1 VSLLTQAYLLE
12 TYGPRLTV
20 EKLAKVLDIATNTIH
35 NQLARKAFPIRTY
48 LDAGRRWADYRDVAA
63 YLDECRAGADSLA

>member
-1 VSLLTQAYLLE
+1 MSLLTQAYLLE
-12 TYGPRLTV
+12 TYGPRLTI
-20 EKLAKVLDIATNTIH
+20 EKLGKVLDIATNTIH
-35 NQLARKAFPIRTY
+35 NQLARKAFPIKTY